1 MIEQAIAMNKLKSN
15 QLPQSEE
22 DLRTIS
28 KTPWLSKCLE
38 NIIVDFLLPI
48 IDKYLDPGQCGG
60 LKKTSINHYLI
71 KLLDFAHRTLD
82 SNTPHCAVLCTEDL
96 SKAYNRGSH
105 NLVIEDLKSMHV
117 PGFLLAIICSY
128 LKERSLNL
136 QYQGAKSKSKM
147 LPGGFGAGTWLGG
160 LLFIIKFNG
169 ACLRPPV
176 PRPLT
181 LNKGIQV
188 KYIDDASQ
196 MASVNLKKSLLQDS
210 QFRQRPLN
218 YNERTEQILNP
229 QENILQQ
236 ELENFYQ
243 FTLTNKL
250 VINKRKCFVMKFSR
264 SKKYDFP
271 PEFTIGGSEILEVKR
286 EQRIL
291 GIIVQDSLRWESQ
304 CQEMIKKATNT
315 TWAIRRMK
323 SLGVP
328 ESTLVDFWRSEG
340 RVHLE
345 YACPVWHS
353 SLTIAQSRSLDRAQR
368 VAMAA
373 ITGRW
378 EASHSLQLS
387 QLGLEKLHTRREII
401 CKRFAYRTATNSRH
415 KDLFIPLSTNTRRET
430 SGSYYQEIP
439 TRTSTY
445 HNSALPYIKLLDF
458 VDCAVQAANSRIGPF
473 ASLVLNLTQ

>member
-1 MIEQAIAMNKLKSN
+1 
-15 QLPQSEE
+15 
-22 DLRTIS
+22 
-28 KTPWLSKCLE
+28 
-38 NIIVDFLLPI
+38 
-48 IDKYLDPGQCGG
+48 
-60 LKKTSINHYLI
+60 
-71 KLLDFAHRTLD
+71 
-82 SNTPHCAVLCTEDL
+82 
-96 SKAYNRGSH
+96 
-105 NLVIEDLKSMHV
+105 
-117 PGFLLAIICSY
+117 
-128 LKERSLNL
+128 
-136 QYQGAKSKSKM
+136 
-147 LPGGFGAGTWLGG
+147 
-160 LLFIIKFNG
+160 
-169 ACLRPPV
+169 
-176 PRPLT
+176 
-181 LNKGIQV
+181 
-188 KYIDDASQ
+188 
-196 MASVNLKKSLLQDS
+196 
-210 QFRQRPLN
+210 
-218 YNERTEQILNP
+218 
-229 QENILQQ
+229 
-236 ELENFYQ
+236 
-243 FTLTNKL
+243 
-250 VINKRKCFVMKFSR
+250 
-264 SKKYDFP
+264 
-271 PEFTIGGSEILEVKR
+271 
-286 EQRIL
+286 
-291 GIIVQDSLRWESQ
+291 
-304 CQEMIKKATNT
+304 
-315 TWAIRRMK
+315 MK